1 MSDNEPV
8 VEEVEVDVQ
17 GEAVEPSKDELN
29 AQELTSLKAKAD
41 MIGMKYHPNI
51 GLDKL
56 KKRVNEQLTKDK
68 AQLAKEAKEAKKA
81 LEVDKVVAPE
91 ETLPTVPQTTKF
103 DSPVGG
109 FKETPAQRKMRM
121 VKKAKRLIRF
131 RLTCMNEAKKKWP
144 AEIFTV
150 SNSVI
155 GTIKRAIPFNADSW
169 HCEEMLL
176 NMIQDRKFVTYFE
189 VKGKKGRTYKKTKLV
204 KEFAIEILP
213 PLTSKEID
221 DLIKRQGLAD
231 NLGDD

>member
-1 MSDNEPV
+1 MSDTVENEVLEEESVTPSEAI
-8 VEEVEVDVQ
+8 VEEDT
-17 GEAVEPSKDELN
+17 GPTKAELE
-29 AQELTSLKAKAD
+29 AQELTSLKARAD
-41 MIGMKYHPNI
+41 SI
-51 GLDKL
+51 GLKFHPSIGLKKL
-56 KKRVNEQLTKDK
+56 KDKVNDQLKKDK
-68 AQLAKEAKEAKKA
+68 SQLAKEAKEAKSLNPQQDIPSTPQTDTHDKPKA
-81 LEVDKVVAPE
+81 L
-91 ETLPTVPQTTKF
+91 
-103 DSPVGG
+103 S
-109 FKETPAQRKMRM
+109 ETPAMRKMRL

-150 SNSVI
+150 ANSTV

-189 VKGKKGRTYKKTKLV
+189 VKGKKGRSYKKTKLI

-213 PLTSKEID
+213 PLTQKEID

-231 NLGDD
+231 NLGND